1 MTGLA
6 SLWLRNN
13 QLSGPI
19 PSELG
24 QLTALEV
31 MYLGDNELSGPIP
44 SELGQLTGL
53 RYLSIDGDTGL
64 CIPPQIQDTVFG
76 RLAVDQNGVP
86 LCGAVPT
93 LPMLA
98 AWGLALALL
107 LLGLHLMSGNAVR
120 PTVVV
125 TE

>member
-13 QLSGPI
+13 Q
-19 PSELG
+19 
-24 QLTALEV
+24 
-31 MYLGDNELSGPIP
+31 LSGPIP

-64 CIPPQIQDTVFG
+64 CIPPQIRDTVFG
-76 RLAVDQNGVP
+76 RLAFDQNGVP

-93 LPMLA
+93 LPVLA
-98 AWGLALALL
+98 AWGLALAFL